1 MSRLFRQ
8 LRLRFR
14 SLFRRRRVERELNE
28 ELQYH
33 LGRQI
38 DEGLA
43 NGLTPEEARC
53 AALRSLGAVTQSKE
67 ECRDMRRVSVI
78 ETLMQDLRY
87 SARTLRKSPA
97 FSIVSVLTL
106 ALGIGASTSIFSVVD
121 AVLLRPLP

>member
-14 SLFRRRRVERELNE
+14 SLFRRSRVERELNE

-33 LGRQI
+33 LDRQI

-43 NGLTPEEARC
+43 RGLAPEEARY

-67 ECRDMRRVSVI
+67 ECRDMRRVNWI
-78 ETLMQDLRY
+78 EDLMQDLRY
-87 SARTLRKSPA
+87 SARTLSKRPA
-97 FSIVSVLTL
+97 FSVVAILTL
-106 ALGIGASTSIFSVVD
+106 ALGIGAS
-121 AVLLRPLP
+121 